1 MSVFIE
7 VEHLTTYR
15 YAKPVTFSP
24 HRVMFRP
31 RAAHDIRV
39 LRASLDVS
47 PLFRKHWVH
56 DVFSNSV
63 AIIELLEPADEL
75 RFDARFTIEHFG
87 EHNLEL
93 PVDPEAR
100 DYPFD
105 YSADDRLDLSPYLPL
120 QYPEDAGGV
129 SNWVKQFLPARGV
142 IHTRDILRNIT
153 NGICSDFRYC
163 ARETMGTQRPA
174 ETLSLGSG
182 TCRDFALLMIEA
194 ARGLGFAARF
204 VSGYLYDASLDDGT
218 PPVEMSSGLQQGIQ
232 QSNNLGGGT
241 PPAESASGLQQGMR
255 QTESFDDETV
265 TRGAGA
271 THAWLHVYLPGA
283 GWVPFDP
290 TNTIFG
296 GTDLIRVAYTRTP
309 EQAAPISGG
318 WFGGGNDYLGMTVQV
333 SVRRI
338 EAEMATTDPEEPFGE
353 P

>member
-15 YAKPVTFSP
+15 YAKPVKFCP
-24 HRVMFRP
+24 HKVMYRP

-39 LRASLDVS
+39 LRSSLEVS
-47 PLFRKHWVH
+47 PLSRQHWVH

-63 AIIELLEPADEL
+63 AVVELLEPADTL
-75 RFDARFTIEHFG
+75 RFDAHFTIEHFG

-100 DYPFD
+100 DYPFQ
-105 YSADDRLDLSPYLPL
+105 YCADDRIDLASFLPL
-120 QYPEDAGGV
+120 QYPDDAGAV
-129 SNWVKQFLPARGV
+129 SDWVKQFLPARGV
-142 IHTRDILRNIT
+142 IQTRDILRNIT
-153 NGICSDFRYC
+153 DGIGKDFTYA
-163 ARETMGTQRPA
+163 AREAMGTQRPA

-194 ARGLGFAARF
+194 ARGLGLAARF

-218 PPVEMSSGLQQGIQ
+218 APAELSSGLQQGLR
-232 QSNNLGGGT
+232 QS
-241 PPAESASGLQQGMR
+241 
-255 QTESFDDETV
+255 ESFDDETV

-283 GWVPFDP
+283 GWIPFDP
-290 TNTIFG
+290 TNALFG

-318 WFGGGNDYLGMTVQV
+318 WFGDGGDYLGMTVQV

-338 EAEMATTDPEEPFGE
+338 DADTASADAEDAPGE

>member
-15 YAKPVTFSP
+15 YAKPVKFCP
-24 HRVMFRP
+24 HKVMFRP

-39 LRASLDVS
+39 LRASLEVS
-47 PLFRKHWVH
+47 PLSRQHWVH

-63 AIIELLEPADEL
+63 AVVELLEPADTL

-100 DYPFD
+100 DYPFE
-105 YSADDRLDLSPYLPL
+105 YSADDKIDLASFLPP
-120 QYPEDAGGV
+120 QYPDDVGV
-129 SNWVKQFLPARGV
+129 VRDWVKQFIPARGV
-142 IHTRDILRNIT
+142 IQTRDILRNIT
-153 NGICSDFRYC
+153 DGIRNDFTYA
-163 ARETMGTQRPA
+163 AREAMGTQRPA
-174 ETLSLGSG
+174 ETLSLASG

-194 ARGLGFAARF
+194 VRGLGLAARF

-218 PPVEMSSGLQQGIQ
+218 PPVEVSSGLQQGLR
-232 QSNNLGGGT
+232 QS
-241 PPAESASGLQQGMR
+241 ESC
-255 QTESFDDETV
+255 DDETV
-265 TRGAGA
+265 TRGSGA

-283 GWVPFDP
+283 GWIPFDP
-290 TNTIFG
+290 TNLLFG

-318 WFGGGNDYLGMTVQV
+318 WFGDSGDYLGMSVQV
-333 SVRRI
+333 SVRQI
-338 EAEMATTDPEEPFGE
+338 DAETATADPEDSFGE

>member
-15 YAKPVTFSP
+15 YAKPVKFCP
-24 HRVMFRP
+24 HKVMFRP

-39 LRASLDVS
+39 LRASLEVS
-47 PLFRKHWVH
+47 PLSRQHWVH

-63 AIIELLEPADEL
+63 AVVELLEPADTL

-100 DYPFD
+100 DYPFE
-105 YSADDRLDLSPYLPL
+105 YSADDKIDLASFLPP
-120 QYPEDAGGV
+120 QYPADVGV
-129 SNWVKQFLPARGV
+129 VRDWVKQFIPARGV
-142 IHTRDILRNIT
+142 IQTRDILRNIT
-153 NGICSDFRYC
+153 DGIRSDFTYA
-163 ARETMGTQRPA
+163 AREAMGTQRPA
-174 ETLSLGSG
+174 ETLSLASG

-194 ARGLGFAARF
+194 ARGLGLAARF

-218 PPVEMSSGLQQGIQ
+218 PPVEVGSGLQQGLR
-232 QSNNLGGGT
+232 QS
-241 PPAESASGLQQGMR
+241 ESC
-255 QTESFDDETV
+255 DDETV
-265 TRGAGA
+265 TRGSGA

-283 GWVPFDP
+283 GWIPFDP
-290 TNTIFG
+290 TNLLFG

-318 WFGGGNDYLGMTVQV
+318 WFGDSGDYLGMSVQV
-333 SVRRI
+333 SVRQI
-338 EAEMATTDPEEPFGE
+338 DAETATAGPEDSFGE

>member
-15 YAKPVTFSP
+15 YAKPVKFCP
-24 HRVMFRP
+24 HKVMFRP

-39 LRASLDVS
+39 LRASLEVS
-47 PLFRKHWVH
+47 PLSRQHWVH

-63 AIIELLEPADEL
+63 AVVELLEPADTL

-100 DYPFD
+100 DYPFE
-105 YSADDRLDLSPYLPL
+105 YSADDKIDLASFLPP
-120 QYPEDAGGV
+120 QYPDDVGV
-129 SNWVKQFLPARGV
+129 VRDWVKQFIPARGV
-142 IHTRDILRNIT
+142 IQTRDILRNIT
-153 NGICSDFRYC
+153 DGIRSDFTYA
-163 ARETMGTQRPA
+163 AREAMGTQRPA
-174 ETLSLGSG
+174 ETLSLASG

-194 ARGLGFAARF
+194 ARGLGLAARF

-218 PPVEMSSGLQQGIQ
+218 PPVEVGSGLQQGLR
-232 QSNNLGGGT
+232 QS
-241 PPAESASGLQQGMR
+241 ESC
-255 QTESFDDETV
+255 DDETV
-265 TRGAGA
+265 TRGSGA

-283 GWVPFDP
+283 GWIPFDP
-290 TNTIFG
+290 TNLLFG

-318 WFGGGNDYLGMTVQV
+318 WFGDSGDYLGMSVQV
-333 SVRRI
+333 SVRQI
-338 EAEMATTDPEEPFGE
+338 DAETATAGPEDSFGE

>member
-15 YAKPVTFSP
+15 YVKPVKFCP
-24 HRVMFRP
+24 HKVMFRP

-39 LRASLDVS
+39 LRAGLEVS
-47 PLFRKHWVH
+47 PLSRQHWVH

-63 AIIELLEPADEL
+63 AVVELLEPAEEL
-75 RFDARFTIEHFG
+75 RFDARFIIEHFG

-100 DYPFD
+100 DYPFE
-105 YSADDRLDLSPYLPL
+105 YSADDRIDLASFLPL
-120 QYPEDAGGV
+120 QYPDDRGV
-129 SNWVKQFLPARGV
+129 VSDWVKQFLPARGV
-142 IHTRDILRNIT
+142 IHTRDMLRNIT
-153 NGICSDFRYC
+153 DGIRSEFTY
-163 ARETMGTQRPA
+163 ASREAMGTQRPA
-174 ETLSLGSG
+174 ETLSLASG

-194 ARGLGFAARF
+194 ARGLGLAARF

-218 PPVEMSSGLQQGIQ
+218 PPAEVGSGLQQG
-232 QSNNLGGGT
+232 L
-241 PPAESASGLQQGMR
+241 R
-255 QTESFDDETV
+255 QTESCDDETV

-283 GWVPFDP
+283 GWIPFDP
-290 TNTIFG
+290 TNLLFG

-318 WFGGGNDYLGMTVQV
+318 WFGDNGDYLGMTVQV
-333 SVRRI
+333 SVRQI
-338 EAEMATTDPEEPFGE
+338 DAESATADAEDSFGE